1 MTDTPEA
8 LAEQWADP
16 EFWKLCEAKGAS
28 SEQVAESARGVIR
41 ALLTEIAEAETEL
54 NVMRRMQ
61 AVFKDDEVAKLEARL
76 AEAEKERDDW
86 QDHFAHADQ
95 ERQAAEADRDR
106 YMEKSETLR
115 VLYDKTCDDADRYKA
130 ALGMLWTH
138 YLLPITDEQKAM
150 VLDALNPRPTSIRAH
165 IDGEEPS

>member
-1 MTDTPEA
+1 MAVTDTPEA

-41 ALLTEIAEAETEL
+41 ALLTEIAEAE
-54 NVMRRMQ
+54 
-61 AVFKDDEVAKLEARL
+61 
-76 AEAEKERDDW
+76 KERDDW

-106 YMEKSETLR
+106 YKA
-115 VLYDKTCDDADRYKA
+115 DAQAAVTNWILPALDQLQKA
-130 ALGMLWTH
+130 A
-138 YLLPITDEQKAM
+138 
-150 VLDALNPRPTSIRAH
+150 DAIGAAAT
-165 IDGEEPS
+165 EEPS